1 MMLLAETAAEA
12 RSSNSLSPAV
22 CRASL
27 KQQHRVFVP
36 SSLSLFAAFHCQKVL
51 SSSCPSYDREKEL
64 KAYCYKESRVERWAK
79 IKDFWGKQK
88 LLSGV
93 DAVDSCKTRK
103 LIFGPVRIKCP
114 QNQIKGLK
122 VVV

>member
-64 KAYCYKESRVERWAK
+64 KAYCYR
-79 IKDFWGKQK
+79 IKNRELKDGQK
-88 LLSGV
+88 L
-93 DAVDSCKTRK
+93 R
-103 LIFGPVRIKCP
+103 IFGANKNSSLVSMLLILVRRE
-114 QNQIKGLK
+114 N
-122 VVV
+122 